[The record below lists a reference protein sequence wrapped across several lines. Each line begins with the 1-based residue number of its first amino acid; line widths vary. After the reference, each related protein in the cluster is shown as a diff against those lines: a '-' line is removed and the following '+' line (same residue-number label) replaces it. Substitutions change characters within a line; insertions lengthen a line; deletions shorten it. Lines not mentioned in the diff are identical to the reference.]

1 MTFNMIKIEEL
12 TDNVAFITQDGKGIS
27 KRDFI
32 EHIAEGWI
40 TYLVTLPLNNKIVE
54 EVAITTHKNKKHHT
68 ESHSDALEYFQNYK
82 DEDLSEEEL
91 SIINVNVLS
100 L

>member
-1 MTFNMIKIEEL
+1 MKFNTIKVEEL
-12 TDNVAFITQDGKGIS
+12 TDNVAFITEDGKGIS

-32 EHIAEGWI
+32 GNIAEGWI
-40 TYLVTLPLNNKIVE
+40 TYLVTLPLNNTIVE
-54 EVAITTHKNKKHHT
+54 EVAITTNKNKKHHT
-68 ESHSDALEYFQNYK
+68 ESQPDALEYFQNYK

-91 SIINVNVLS
+91 SIINVSVLS